1 MAYIWIQLNK
11 QAWMI
16 GYLLLFNYLHIFI
29 QVQLHSHLKRI
40 EFKKSFK
47 IFFKKIFQE
56 TSIWINHIYL
66 HPIKHNIYT
75 SKQPWQSAF
84 PPQAI
89 NFAQWHTFFY
99 MYVQQTRLVCPAHF
113 LLRFL
118 VLGEFELRLNIEPDE
133 YVDVVSPERGA
144 IVFIHSR
151 ESEITDGSRHLVAP
165 ASHYV
170 IDLQKV
176 RTNFTISTRY

>member
-1 MAYIWIQLNK
+1 
-11 QAWMI
+11 
-16 GYLLLFNYLHIFI
+16 
-29 QVQLHSHLKRI
+29 
-40 EFKKSFK
+40 
-47 IFFKKIFQE
+47 
-56 TSIWINHIYL
+56 
-66 HPIKHNIYT
+66 
-75 SKQPWQSAF
+75 
-84 PPQAI
+84 
-89 NFAQWHTFFY
+89 

-144 IVFIHSR
+144 IAFIHSR
-151 ESEITDGSRHLVAP
+151 ESDITDGSRHLVAP

-176 RTNFTISTRY
+176 STNFTISTR